1 MYTFTQEVFVMLD
14 LYVNIKNR
22 RKELGMTQTE
32 LAEKTGYSNK
42 SSIATIEAGK
52 IDLPL
57 SKVKEFAKALD
68 CSADYLMGWNDEN
81 DEITLEDILDV
92 PIDLKKFK
100 DKYIQ
105 KNVNISEF
113 SVATGIRENVINY
126 MLELRPNYS
135 RLTKKQFKC
144 VCDYLQ
150 VSPYFLRTNL
160 EDNIKNNALQTV
172 ANIKE
177 NYLSKCSNISNE
189 EEDIILAYRA
199 SDDLTKAMVC
209 RALGLDTKE

>member
-1 MYTFTQEVFVMLD
+1 MLD

-52 IDLPL
+52 TDLPL

-68 CSADYLMGWNDEN
+68 CSADYLMGWDNEN
-81 DEITLEDILDV
+81 DFNPVEDILDV

-100 DKYIQ
+100 DKYVQ
-105 KNVNISEF
+105 QNVDITDF
-113 SVATGIRENVINY
+113 SNATGIKDNTINY
-126 MLELRPNYS
+126 MLELRQNHSRISQGQLKRICNY
-135 RLTKKQFKC
+135 LN
-144 VCDYLQ
+144 
-150 VSPYFLRTNL
+150 VSPYYLRL
-160 EDNIKNNALQTV
+160 DLKDNIKNNLLEAS

-177 NYLSKCSNISNE
+177 NFLGKCSNITNE
-189 EEDIILAYRA
+189 EEDIIIAYRS
-199 SDDLTKAMVC
+199 SDDLTKAMV
-209 RALGLDTKE
+209 RRTLGIE